1 MDPAEPPAIDGTA
14 GAANKYTVGW
24 TPPRGVRSVPSLPSV
39 VYPKRDY
46 SAVHEELRSIHDAA
60 DPQQVP
66 GLASG
71 ALLTAVAMTEPG
83 TGSDL
88 ANVQT
93 RAIRDGDEYVI
104 NGSKIFITN
113 AGTDM
118 TFGLYLPP
126 AAEEGPVPVLWYLS
140 GLTCTHE
147 NAMTKAGA
155 QAHAAEAGVDGLI
168 IVDLPPEEDEEL
180 CLPALAKGLNFI
192 RLATPTTD
200 DKRLPAVLAN
210 TSGFVY
216 YVSITGITGAAT
228 PENIGRLLP
237 VNLSA
242 HDVSRVM
249 LGGAPWDRFDAFG
262 EEPTMKWDR
271 REGKYRYS
279 VEGPDGGSLT
289 MWVRPTD
296 FAVEEVRQLNP
307 DDDVVYRYE
316 TDRWKAH
323 GNTVLPAWRR
333 FVWPERDLDF
343 SMDVGETQLNVEL
356 PEQLFQ
362 LPPPAGSEIIQVGR

>member
-1 MDPAEPPAIDGTA
+1 MIPDNRWILFLALLAASVLMACPKSIPPPDNALET
-14 GAANKYTVGW
+14 
-24 TPPRGVRSVPSLPSV
+24 
-39 VYPKRDY
+39 
-46 SAVHEELRSIHDAA
+46 
-60 DPQQVP
+60 PQQLRDAVEARAESI
-66 GLASG
+66 ASARFLDVVVDYFG
-71 ALLTAVAMTEPG
+71 EGQRVKVRQLILVKQPSSLRM
-83 TGSDL
+83 
-88 ANVQT
+88 QT
-93 RAIRDGDEYVI
+93 RAP
-104 NGSKIFITN
+104 
-113 AGTDM
+113 GTDEIM
-118 TFGLYLPP
+118 SLLVSDGEMF
-126 AAEEGPVPVLWYLS
+126 
-140 GLTCTHE
+140 
-147 NAMTKAGA
+147 AMHRRDTN
-155 QAHAAEAGVDGLI
+155 EY
-168 IVDLPPEEDEEL
+168 
-180 CLPALAKGLNFI
+180 F
-192 RLATPTTD
+192 
-200 DKRLPAVLAN
+200 
-210 TSGFVY
+210 
-216 YVSITGITGAAT
+216 TGAAT